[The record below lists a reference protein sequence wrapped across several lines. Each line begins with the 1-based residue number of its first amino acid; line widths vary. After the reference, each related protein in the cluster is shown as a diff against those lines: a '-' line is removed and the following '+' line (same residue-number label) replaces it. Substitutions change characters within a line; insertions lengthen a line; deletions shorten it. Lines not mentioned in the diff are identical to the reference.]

1 MTNIFTILGEEE
13 PEPLKTKI
21 CVNCKV
27 EKPLEQFWIN
37 RSSKDGRCIPCH
49 NSRKKD
55 VKFLR
60 EHPDTPPMP
69 SRCDCCGRTNPK
81 KLNIPGKM
89 GDNLCLD
96 HTYRDDKPVFRG
108 WICKQC
114 NSGIGYLGDTPYD
127 VLNAMIYLLRK
138 STNEDRWK
146 LMLYYLKKLHEQDE
160 EESLSEFRYLFSNL
174 NEKEITEMIDG
185 IEIVKRQ

>member
-27 EKPLEQFWIN
+27 EKPLDQFWIN

-69 SRCDCCGRTNPK
+69 LARAWTR
-81 KLNIPGKM
+81 
-89 GDNLCLD
+89 
-96 HTYRDDKPVFRG
+96 
-108 WICKQC
+108 
-114 NSGIGYLGDTPYD
+114 
-127 VLNAMIYLLRK
+127 A
-138 STNEDRWK
+138 
-146 LMLYYLKKLHEQDE
+146 
-160 EESLSEFRYLFSNL
+160 
-174 NEKEITEMIDG
+174 
-185 IEIVKRQ
+185 